1 MNQAWTIYS
10 KPSYFTWNP
19 SLKNTYAYDL
29 CHSPGP
35 IGQWLSPQANCWQL
49 LGPHH
54 PPLSCLEVMLSSDD
68 QDWLPEPIAL
78 YMEGVS
84 YGYLGFVRPSKW
96 SYGPLLTCN
105 WWPGPSCC
113 EYPRFARFI
122 FSCINITKKLVDK
135 AIILNPLVDFVL
147 KTPQKQGDMNLTIFL
162 GSGTVLYLGG
172 HLTMPIFQP
181 HHKDKSGDKLIQLH
195 AGKLTWNPKSWRWM
209 EDDFPFQLVD
219 FQNFMFQPLISLG
232 VYVNSF
238 NLFYSKFRKKQPWL
252 QEKATINWATE
263 KKALGP
269 LLSMESWSFEKGSL
283 LIV

>member
-162 GSGTVLYLGG
+162 GSGTVLYLGW
-172 HLTMPIFQP
+172 
-181 HHKDKSGDKLIQLH
+181 D
-195 AGKLTWNPKSWRWM
+195 TWRCLFFSHTTRTNP
-209 EDDFPFQLVD
+209 EI
-219 FQNFMFQPLISLG
+219 NF
-232 VYVNSF
+232 F
-238 NLFYSKFRKKQPWL
+238 NYTP
-252 QEKATINWATE
+252 EN
-263 KKALGP
+263 
-269 LLSMESWSFEKGSL
+269 
-283 LIV
+283 